1 MTGAAITSPRD
12 SDRQEG
18 GGWQPRS
25 SSLSEGGAPFRGYAS
40 PHILLYHLFSI
51 ILESIKKL

>member
-25 SSLSEGGAPFRGYAS
+25 SSLSEGARFRGYAS